1 MPLPTR
7 KPLYFI
13 ASSWKDLK
21 ALPGSVQDTF
31 GTLLLDVQYGETPES
46 AKPLKGFGGAGV
58 LEIVEDHDGDTY
70 RSVYTVNFRH
80 AVYVLHVFQKKS
92 THGVAT
98 PKRDLDLVR
107 RRFHSAERHHA
118 TLEQQEDRHA

>member
-1 MPLPTR
+1 MPPTR

-21 ALPGSVQDTF
+21 ALPGPVQDTF
-31 GTLLLDVQYGETPES
+31 GTLLLDVQYGETPAS

-70 RSVYTVNFRH
+70 RSVYTVNFRD

-92 THGVAT
+92 THGIAT
-98 PKRDLDLVR
+98 PKRDLELVR
-107 RRFHSAERHHA
+107 RRYRSAECHHA
-118 TLEQQEDRHA
+118 TLEQPEARHE

>member
-21 ALPGSVQDTF
+21 ALPGPVQDTF

-70 RSVYTVNFRH
+70 RSVYTVNFRD

-92 THGVAT
+92 TRGIAT

-107 RRFHSAERHHA
+107 RRYHRAERHHA
-118 TLEQQEDRHA
+118 ALEQQEDRHA